1 MNVFD
6 LFAKISLDTSGYESG
21 IGKVAAGAKNA
32 AATIGKVFTAA
43 IGAATSAAAALTKT
57 AISGA
62 SELAEYG
69 DNIDK
74 MSQKLGISA
83 EAYQEWDA
91 ILQHSGASI
100 DSMQSAIKTMVSAAN
115 TGNEAFARL
124 GITEEEL
131 AKLSQE
137 DLFAR
142 VISDL
147 QEMGESTE
155 RTYIATELLGR
166 GAMELGALL
175 NTSAE
180 DTEAMRRAVHDL
192 GGVMSNEAVKSA
204 ALYQDTLQDMQTAFS
219 GLKRGIMF
227 NFMPAITT
235 AMQGLTKIF
244 GGNGDEGIQ
253 QLSDGINQFV
263 QNIGAAASKVADSGG
278 KIVLSLVDPIV
289 ENLPEFLTIGA
300 DVLTMLITGIAQ
312 KIPDLMPVVVQ
323 LAEYIGTTIGDLA
336 PQLLPAAF
344 ALILQLA
351 HSLAEA
357 LPGLIPTIVTIVADI
372 AKTLTNPE
380 SIGMLVD
387 AAIGIMMGLVDGII
401 SAVPILLDAAPE
413 IILNL
418 VTAIV
423 DNAPKLLDAAIN
435 IIFALSDMLTDPEN
449 LLKLIQAAVKI
460 VGAIGQGLLSL
471 VGDIPKIVSQIINKL
486 IDSIAG
492 HSEKTSNVGADIFN
506 SIKDGI
512 LKNFEQAKEWGA
524 DLIKN
529 FVEGI
534 KSKFENFKKALGNI
548 AGAVKDFLGF
558 SEPEKGPLS
567 NFHTYAPDMMELFA
581 KGIKDNK
588 DLVIGEVKNAFDF
601 GDMIRMP
608 EMTGGRSS
616 MRTSDEKDTTV
627 VLELDGVQVARTM
640 YGHNKAES
648 RRMGVVINGQRS
660 KR

>member
-1 MNVFD
+1 
-6 LFAKISLDTSGYESG
+6 
-21 IGKVAAGAKNA
+21 
-32 AATIGKVFTAA
+32 
-43 IGAATSAAAALTKT
+43 
-57 AISGA
+57 
-62 SELAEYG
+62 
-69 DNIDK
+69 
-74 MSQKLGISA
+74 
-83 EAYQEWDA
+83 
-91 ILQHSGASI
+91 
-100 DSMQSAIKTMVSAAN
+100 
-115 TGNEAFARL
+115 
-124 GITEEEL
+124 
-131 AKLSQE
+131 
-137 DLFAR
+137 
-142 VISDL
+142 
-147 QEMGESTE
+147 
-155 RTYIATELLGR
+155 
-166 GAMELGALL
+166 
-175 NTSAE
+175 
-180 DTEAMRRAVHDL
+180 
-192 GGVMSNEAVKSA
+192 
-204 ALYQDTLQDMQTAFS
+204 
-219 GLKRGIMF
+219 
-227 NFMPAITT
+227 
-235 AMQGLTKIF
+235 
-244 GGNGDEGIQ
+244 
-253 QLSDGINQFV
+253 
-263 QNIGAAASKVADSGG
+263 
-278 KIVLSLVDPIV
+278 
-289 ENLPEFLTIGA
+289 
-300 DVLTMLITGIAQ
+300 
-312 KIPDLMPVVVQ
+312 
-323 LAEYIGTTIGDLA
+323 
-336 PQLLPAAF
+336 
-344 ALILQLA
+344 
-351 HSLAEA
+351 
-357 LPGLIPTIVTIVADI
+357 
-372 AKTLTNPE
+372 
-380 SIGMLVD
+380 
-387 AAIGIMMGLVDGII
+387 
-401 SAVPILLDAAPE
+401 
-413 IILNL
+413 
-418 VTAIV
+418 
-423 DNAPKLLDAAIN
+423 LLDAAIN